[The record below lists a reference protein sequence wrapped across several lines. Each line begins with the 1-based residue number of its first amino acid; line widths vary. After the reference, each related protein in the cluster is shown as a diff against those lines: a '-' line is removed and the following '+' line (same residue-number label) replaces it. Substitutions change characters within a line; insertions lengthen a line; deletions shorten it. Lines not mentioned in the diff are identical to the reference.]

1 MVQGVVMSTK
11 SLISCLA
18 ILLILTSCQPIPQA
32 RPLEENP
39 QVDQIFAAYDK
50 EDSPGCAVGVI
61 QNGQWVYQHAFGMAD
76 IEANKPMTTKNALYI
91 GSNGKQFT
99 AMSILLLL
107 EQGKLSIDDDIHTY
121 LPELPDYGYRITVE
135 NLVHH
140 TSGIKDYL
148 VLWLKEF
155 AAQGLNGYEHIASIH
170 EGNSLELIA
179 SQKELDFAPGD
190 QYAYSNSNY
199 FLLGVIV
206 ERVSGMSLRQFAAE
220 NIFKP
225 LGMTH
230 TQYKDDIN
238 ITIPD
243 LAVGNMFD
251 DYGSRMSTRQV
262 SQDYH
267 LVGDGGLYTTL
278 DDLFNWDQNF
288 YHNRLGKKDPHLID
302 RMYSTQMLNDG
313 KQGDYGFGLGIY
325 AYHDMLEIEHGGGFI
340 GYRSDIARFPEQKLT
355 VIELCNFSSN
365 KTSEVMDLT
374 PQVVDIFLEE

>member
-1 MVQGVVMSTK
+1 MSTK
-11 SLISCLA
+11 CLIFCLA
-18 ILLILTSCQPIPQA
+18 ILLIFTGCQPMAQG

-50 EDSPGCAVGVI
+50 GDSPGCAVGVI
-61 QNGQWVYQHAFGMAD
+61 QNGEWVYQHAFGMAD
-76 IEANKPMTTKNALYI
+76 IEAKKPMTTKNSFYI

-99 AMSILLLL
+99 AMSILLLA
-107 EQGKLSIDDDIHTY
+107 EQGKLSINDDIHKY
-121 LPELPDYGYRITVE
+121 LPEMPDYGYHITVE

-148 VLWLKEF
+148 ILWLQEF
-155 AAQGLNGYEHIASIH
+155 AGQGLDGYDHIASIH

-179 SQKELDFAPGD
+179 SQKALDFAPGD
-190 QYAYSNSNY
+190 QYTYSNSNY

-206 ERVSGMSLRQFAAE
+206 ERVSGKSLRQFAAE

-230 TQYKDDIN
+230 TQYKDNIP

-243 LAVGNMFD
+243 LAIGNMFAPD
-251 DYGSRMSTRQV
+251 GSRWSTRQI
-262 SQDYH
+262 SQNYH

-278 DDLFNWDQNF
+278 DDLFKWDQNF

-302 RMYSTQMLNDG
+302 RMYSTQMLNNG

-325 AYHDMLEIEHGGGFI
+325 DYHGMLEIEHGGGFI

-365 KTSEVMDLT
+365 KNSEVQDLT
-374 PQVVDIFLEE
+374 PRVADIFLGE